1 MAIRAPD
8 GAKNEMG
15 KRWEFSTFTGYLII
29 LVFGGLYWVLFG
41 IFYFFEVQKKM
52 FDLHGP
58 FDGAISSVVNC
69 KFKMYG
75 LIICSFQSITESR
88 EWFPK

>member
-1 MAIRAPD
+1 MEIFD
-8 GAKNEMG
+8 IHGLFNKE
-15 KRWEFSTFTGYLII
+15 
-29 LVFGGLYWVLFG
+29 LVFRGLYWILFN

-69 KFKMYG
+69 KA
-75 LIICSFQSITESR
+75 
-88 EWFPK
+88 

>member
-1 MAIRAPD
+1 
-8 GAKNEMG
+8 MG
-15 KRWEFSTFTGYLII
+15 IFDIYVLFDIFCNWG
-29 LVFGGLYWVLFG
+29 LVLGTFG

-75 LIICSFQSITESR
+75 LIICSFQSTTESR